1 MKTLISKQQR
11 FMLDVINRLGCIRKD
26 QLSELVK
33 SEFCSIKPEVAPRLV
48 NSAMNQLLYGN
59 VQIRRDGEVYRL
71 PHVKPDPKLLEAID
85 VMLELGGAMLIDYRA
100 GAPPVLL
107 RFVVEGEKVRSFT
120 VLPMYTDVGN
130 MHIDRTER
138 IILLFDG
145 QGQPSAL
152 PVSNKQFLAIRQENG
167 SHRFAA
173 LAQN

>member
-1 MKTLISKQQR
+1 MLISKQQNY
-11 FMLDVINRLGCIRKD
+11 MLDVINKLGCIRKD

-33 SEFCSIKPEVAPRLV
+33 SEFCSAKPEVAPRLV

-59 VQIRRDGEVYRL
+59 VQMRCDGEIYHL
-71 PHVKPDPKLLEAID
+71 PHVQPDPKLLEAID

-107 RFVVEGEKVRSFT
+107 HFVVKGEKVRSFT
-120 VLPMYTDVGN
+120 VVPSDADVIG
-130 MHIDRTER
+130 IGFDRTER
-138 IILLFDG
+138 FILLFDG

-167 SHRFAA
+167 SHRFVA